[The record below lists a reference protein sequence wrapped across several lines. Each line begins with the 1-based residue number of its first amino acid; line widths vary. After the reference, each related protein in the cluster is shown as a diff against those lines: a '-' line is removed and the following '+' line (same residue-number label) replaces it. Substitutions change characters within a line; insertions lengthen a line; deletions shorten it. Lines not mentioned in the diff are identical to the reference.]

1 MESSSDWCAHTHY
14 TYKKWGCCLEL
25 YQVINVRAD
34 IKLVFWLNKFL
45 DLIQMSDILY
55 KSSIPVLCIIPR
67 HLDSLIQT
75 RYIPNLVHLWCNHPK
90 YLHSKTNFIN
100 AKILI
105 LWDKTSIFAFMKI
118 LRDNCA
124 LIFTYLADCL
134 PLIHTPLISYTQHWK
149 FVSWSGKKP
158 VASHDNW
165 LHVNLAEYPSQ
176 FACQTAEVKK
186 VQPYDGC
193 YYCMTHL
200 LMNTQNQ

>member
-1 MESSSDWCAHTHY
+1 MT
-14 TYKKWGCCLEL
+14 KKISRLDPNVL
-25 YQVINVRAD
+25 Y
-34 IKLVFWLNKFL
+34 LF
-45 DLIQMSDILY
+45 
-55 KSSIPVLCIIPR
+55 KSSFPVLCIIPR
-67 HLDSLIQT
+67 HLDSLILST

-90 YLHSKTNFIN
+90 YLYSKTNFIN

-105 LWDKTSIFAFMKI
+105 SNLT
-118 LRDNCA
+118 
-124 LIFTYLADCL
+124 IFTYLADCL